1 MPETTAKPVELPA
14 DGLVITRLEVL
25 PEWLDYNG
33 HMNVAYY
40 IAAFDLAIEDLK
52 ATYGLDAAYREAHR
66 RSTVALESHITY
78 QQEAHLGEAL
88 RIESRILGTD
98 GRRLHVAQA
107 MYRDTTLLATQEA
120 LSVSFDL
127 DARRSCFFDPSLRA
141 RIEALQVAQ
150 AAAGIPS
157 WVGRRI
163 GLDTRRP

>member
-1 MPETTAKPVELPA
+1 MIESTPSMMTLPP

-40 IAAFDLAIEDLK
+40 IAAFDTAIEDLK
-52 ATYGLDAAYREAHR
+52 AAYGLDAAYREAHH

-107 MYRDTTLLATQEA
+107 MYRETTLLATQEA

-127 DARRSCFFDPSLRA
+127 DARRSCFFDPPLKA
-141 RIEALQVAQ
+141 RIDALQAAQ
-150 AAAGIPS
+150 AANGIPA

>member
-1 MPETTAKPVELPA
+1 MTESAPTPLALPA

-25 PEWLDYNG
+25 PAWLDYNG

-98 GRRLHVAQA
+98 GRRLHIAQA

-127 DARRSCFFDPSLRA
+127 DARRSCPFDPPIKA
-141 RIEALQVAQ
+141 RIDVLQAAQ
-150 AAAGIPS
+150 AIAGTPS
-157 WVGRRI
+157 WVGRRV

>member
-1 MPETTAKPVELPA
+1 MTESITNPVALPS

-25 PEWLDYNG
+25 PAWLDYNG

-52 ATYGLDAAYREAHR
+52 AAYGLDAAYREAHQ

-127 DARRSCFFDPSLRA
+127 DTRRTCFFDPPLKA
-141 RIEALQVAQ
+141 RIDMLQAAQ
-150 AAAGIPS
+150 AVTGTPS